1 MRILCFYVTVSALIG
16 ESFAAYRSSV
26 AKWLCMLYVP
36 AVVGAVG
43 FVMYVPV
50 PSVIWSAMVI
60 GESAVNDT
68 VFEPIA
74 TPPAEVS
81 LSTPLTLY
89 STPFPT
95 VVGERFNVS
104 DTLCLRVL

>member
-1 MRILCFYVTVSALIG
+1 MRILCFYDTVSALIG
-16 ESFAAYRSSV
+16 ESFALYRSSL

-50 PSVIWSAMVI
+50 ASVVWSAMVI

-89 STPFPT
+89 TAPLVT
-95 VVGERFNVS
+95 VVGSRFNVS
-104 DTLCLRVL
+104 DTLCLSVL

>member
-1 MRILCFYVTVSALIG
+1 VRILCFYDTVSALIG

-43 FVMYVPV
+43 FTTYDPV

-60 GESAVNDT
+60 GESAVNKGISIVTGFARSQKLAWMDDLIIT
-68 VFEPIA
+68 LESEFD
-74 TPPAEVS
+74 PACQTFKTTAYE
-81 LSTPLTLY
+81 
-89 STPFPT
+89 
-95 VVGERFNVS
+95 
-104 DTLCLRVL
+104 